1 MNMMY
6 ASNNC
11 YAEGQEASF
20 GAPHYEVNVEKLA
33 EVFGRQSVNAFS
45 FLLDRVDTTTLSE
58 FLTLFVNRER
68 QAQMA
73 TATIIVRKTEK
84 GIRRTGNTGLFQ
96 IFVQTSDGEVKL
108 VHFTN
113 QISTIYYLLHL
124 IDRRQKQGELPPLHL
139 GGNKDTFVELY
150 HAVYD
155 NISHDEVVRRFDG
168 LIFRKEGNLLRA
180 GRKNEVIYDI
190 RRHLS
195 TLFDTIG
202 ENFQPYAMTANSHL
216 AISSERILFEGGAED
231 LLQLKCA

>member
-155 NISHDEVVRRFDG
+155 NISHDEVVRRFRRLD
-168 LIFRKEGNLLRA
+168 LPK
-180 GRKNEVIYDI
+180 GRKPAAGWPQE
-190 RRHLS
+190 R
-195 TLFDTIG
+195 
-202 ENFQPYAMTANSHL
+202 SHL
-216 AISSERILFEGGAED
+216 RHPPPPEHPFRHHRRELPALRHDGKQPPSHLVRTYSV
-231 LLQLKCA
+231 